1 MDEKY
6 IIDTDIGDD
15 VDDAFAVMLAAKS
28 KLDVIGI
35 TTVFRNSV
43 QRAKMAK
50 YFLRLIGREDIP
62 IVAGIDKPFLQKMQ
76 YLLPAEMLE
85 KEERE
90 GYYTLPQ
97 YMPEMDGEEITNE
110 NAVDFII
117 KMAEKHG
124 ENLVLVPIGPLTN
137 IAMAIRKAP
146 DIMRKIKQIRI
157 IGGNYSIAHPE
168 WNIACDPEAAKI
180 VFTSGI
186 PLKAIG
192 IDITM
197 RCPLSDEQL
206 DKLKN
211 LGSESASLICNMIEK
226 WMAHYNYT
234 RPVMHDPLVLASF
247 LEEGVVEFE
256 KKIVSVALSEYRGC
270 TIVRGAMDLETA
282 EMDVAVNVYP
292 EKFFKVFDEIIF
304 N

>member
-35 TTVFRNSV
+35 TTFFRNSM

-62 IVAGIDKPFLQKMQ
+62 IFAGVDKPFIQKIQ

-97 YMPEMDGEEITNE
+97 YMPEMNGEEITNE
-110 NAVDFII
+110 NAVDFIV

-124 ENLVLVPIGPLTN
+124 KNLVLVPIGPLTN

-146 DIMRKIKQIRI
+146 DIMRKVKQIRI
-157 IGGNYSIAHPE
+157 IGGNYSIAQPE

-186 PLKAIG
+186 PIKAIG

-211 LGSESASLICNMIEK
+211 LGSEGASLICNMIEK

-247 LEEGVVEFE
+247 LEEDVVEFE

-270 TIVRGAMDLETA
+270 TIVRGAMDLETT
-282 EMDVAVNVYP
+282 EMEVAVNVYP

-304 N
+304 K

>member
-1 MDEKY
+1 MEEKY

-28 KLDVIGI
+28 QLNVVGI
-35 TTVFRNSV
+35 TTVFRNAM

-50 YFLRLIGREDIP
+50 YLLRLIGREDIP
-62 IVAGIDKPFLQKMQ
+62 VIAGIDTPIVQKMQ

-97 YMPEMDGEEITNE
+97 YMPEMEDEKIVSE

-117 KMAEKHG
+117 NMAEKYG
-124 ENLVLVPIGPLTN
+124 NNLVLVPIGPLTN

-146 DIMRKIKQIRI
+146 KIMKKVKEIRI
-157 IGGNYSIAHPE
+157 IGGNYSVAHPE
-168 WNIACDPEAAKI
+168 WNIACDPESAKV

-186 PLKAIG
+186 AIKAIG
-192 IDITM
+192 IDTTM

-206 DKLKN
+206 SKLKN
-211 LGSESASLICNMIEK
+211 LGNESSALICNMIEK
-226 WMAHYNYT
+226 WTAHYNYV
-234 RPVMHDPLVLASF
+234 RPVMHDPLVLASC
-247 LEEGVVEFE
+247 LEDGIVEFE
-256 KKIVSVALSEYRGC
+256 KKIISVSLSEFRGC
-270 TIVRGAMDLETA
+270 TIVRGAKDLESA
-282 EMDVAVNVYP
+282 EIDVAVNVYP
-292 EKFFKVFDEIIF
+292 EKFFKVFDKLIF